1 MLPLIEFYVIVALVN
16 NLQKEDSFSKLCELV
31 QSLIKWILRTI
42 IVVVIGLNVIKG
54 LLEPQMDILGK
65 TAVNRALTAIPGSVV
80 SVLAGTYLA
89 CGMIVKNSIGITGIL
104 ILSGICLIPII
115 KLFLLMFTVRITT
128 ALIQP
133 MGDKR
138 YVDGTTALANGIGML
153 MQALASALVLFI
165 ITLAIM

>member
-1 MLPLIEFYVIVALVN
+1 MDFA
-16 NLQKEDSFSKLCELV
+16 DDHRRGDR
-31 QSLIKWILRTI
+31 IKCDQ
-42 IVVVIGLNVIKG
+42 GLAGAADGHPWENG
-54 LLEPQMDILGK
+54 GEP
-65 TAVNRALTAIPGSVV
+65 ALTAIPGSVV

-165 ITLAIM
+165 ITLAIMSGATNGIGG